1 MDQDHRNIPSQCH
14 ERQKG
19 KGHGKH
25 MILMFLCCLVPIII
39 LLILPKTGILSKFSW
54 LVPLL
59 CPVLMI
65 GMMIP
70 MMINHKDKKD
80 DVND

>member
-1 MDQDHRNIPSQCH
+1 MNQDPQNTTPQCH
-14 ERQKG
+14 EHQKG

-25 MILMFLCCLVPIII
+25 MILMILCCLVPIII
-39 LLILPKTGILSKFSW
+39 LLIGPKTGIFTKFSW

-65 GMMIP
+65 GMMLP
-70 MMINHKDKKD
+70 MMFKHKDKEKAD
-80 DVND
+80 